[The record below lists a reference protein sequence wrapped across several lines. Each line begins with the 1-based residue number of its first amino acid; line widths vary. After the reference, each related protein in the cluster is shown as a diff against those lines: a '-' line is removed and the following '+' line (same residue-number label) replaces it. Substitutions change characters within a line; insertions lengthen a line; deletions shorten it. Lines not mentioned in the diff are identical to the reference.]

1 MKIYSSQYQC
11 TKTLNFA
18 GVKNVFNVDYV
29 QAIDYPLDLYYLMDL
44 SQSMN
49 DDKKKLS
56 ALGNDLAERM
66 RKRSNNLRMGFGSFV
81 DKRTMPFVNTF
92 AEK

>member
-1 MKIYSSQYQC
+1 MENI
-11 TKTLNFA
+11 
-18 GVKNVFNVDYV
+18 FNIEYE

-44 SQSMN
+44 SQSMK
-49 DDKKKLS
+49 DDKDKLS
-56 ALGNDLAERM
+56 ALGNDLASTM

-92 AEK
+92 AKE